1 MIKRLITLV
10 KHWREAKTA
19 FSTLS
24 YLYSNSNTSL
34 DALGGLTEEEVQAV
48 CSWASSLT
56 KSATL
61 SNSNSSTPPLH
72 QSSTPTIVEI
82 GTLFGLTAR
91 ELSRQIVGGRVIA
104 VDNFSWNPFGLP
116 SKVHEAFTRRILRGT
131 KVELVNCSSDDWRK
145 QIKGP
150 IDMIFFDASHRYE
163 DVKAECEWAKSAGI
177 KMICG
182 HDYGNPNPRFGVTR
196 AVNEVFGAENVEVV
210 GMCWRVKQ

>member
-1 MIKRLITLV
+1 MIKRLITLI

-24 YLYSNSNTSL
+24 YLYSNGNTSL
-34 DALGGLTEEEVQAV
+34 EALGGLTEEEMQAV
-48 CSWASSLT
+48 CKWAT
-56 KSATL
+56 EEMGMTV
-61 SNSNSSTPPLH
+61 
-72 QSSTPTIVEI
+72 VEV

-91 ELSRQIVGGRVIA
+91 ELAWQIVGGRIIA

-116 SKVHEAFTRRILRGT
+116 RNVHEAFTRRILRGT
-131 KVELVNCSSDDWRK
+131 KVELVNCSSEDWRK

-150 IDMIFFDASHRYE
+150 IDMIFLDASHSYE
-163 DVKAECEWAKSAGI
+163 DVKAECEWAKAANI

-196 AVNEVFGAENVEVV
+196 AVDEVFGKDNIEVV
-210 GMCWRVKQ
+210 GMCWRVRQ